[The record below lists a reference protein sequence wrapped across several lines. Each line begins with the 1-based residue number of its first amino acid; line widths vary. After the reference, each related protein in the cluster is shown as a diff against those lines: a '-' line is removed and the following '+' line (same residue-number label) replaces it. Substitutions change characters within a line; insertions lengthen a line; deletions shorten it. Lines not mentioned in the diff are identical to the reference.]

1 MLSKKE
7 RDIANKVANLRD
19 QLLVHEGKKAKSKIS
34 QFEVVF
40 HIYSANKNELSNH
53 LNKVADIE
61 YAKNLFTGQGDVS
74 RIETYREFVR
84 LFHNYSLS
92 IGSLID
98 ITRRLMNKYY
108 DENDILNAYQ
118 SKIDSIFVHNALAG
132 FLKDLRNYFTHYQV
146 PHIYQQ
152 LKLSV
157 DKPNYSGFQLMR
169 DKLLEDYNW
178 KSNSKK
184 FLKNQEERFDVLNL
198 IISYDQVVDE
208 FYKWLLETIQDYHSN
223 DLKEMELLKNE
234 IEDLRSRLSFTL
246 L

>member
-7 RDIANKVANLRD
+7 REIVNKVVSLRD

-34 QFEVVF
+34 QFEVAF
-40 HIYSANKNELSNH
+40 HIYSGNKNELLVH

-61 YAKNLFTGQGDVS
+61 YAKNLFTGKGGVS

-108 DENDILNAYQ
+108 DESEILKNYQ
-118 SKIDSIFVHNALAG
+118 SKIDFIFVKNTLAG

-146 PHIYQQ
+146 PYIYQQ
-152 LKLSV
+152 LRLSV
-157 DKPNYSGFQLMR
+157 ENSDYSGFQLMR
-169 DKLLEDYNW
+169 DKLLEDYDW
-178 KSNSKK
+178 KSDARNY
-184 FLKNQEERFDVLNL
+184 LQNQEDRFDVLKL
-198 IISYDQVVDE
+198 IMSYDKVVEE
-208 FYKWLLETIQDYHSN
+208 FYKWLFDKLHDFHS
-223 DLKEMELLKNE
+223 DELKEMELLKNE
-234 IEDLRSRLSFTL
+234 IEDLRSKLSFTL